1 MQKGLKKYFPQIRTR
16 KEVLDEIN
24 RSPVCSWQFAQWNDE
39 QKKEFLDVCT
49 GVRGVKMTYDSFF
62 KEIMN
67 PDVHPERLEELLSL
81 LLGQNIHIRQV
92 LPNDSVRLADE
103 SSLLIT
109 DIVVELEEGSLANIE
124 IQKIG
129 YAFPGQRGACYSADL
144 LLRQYKR
151 VKGQRKKK
159 FTYQDVKTV
168 YTIVFFEKSTSEF
181 HEIESAYIHRAKQ
194 VFQTGLNLNM
204 LQEYVLIPLDIY
216 KESTHNKTIN
226 NKLEAWLSFLCD
238 DSPERILEIVG
249 KYPDFQ
255 EMYEE
260 VYEICGNIEGVMD
273 MFSKELLELDR
284 NTVQYMIE
292 EQQEQLDALHKEVD
306 EKRKEVEE
314 QKKILEEQ
322 KRKYVEQQRKYVEQ
336 QKMFD
341 EQQRKYEVQQKRL
354 EEQQKMFDE
363 QQRKYE
369 VQQRKYVEQQKRLE
383 DQQKIF
389 VEQQEKYEK
398 QCQQIEIERLEKEGI
413 KKELEEL
420 KNIVN
425 KLSEGKL

>member
-1 MQKGLKKYFPQIRTR
+1 M
-16 KEVLDEIN
+16 LDEIN

-194 VFQTGLNLNM
+194 VFQTGLKLNM

-314 QKKILEEQ
+314 QKKRLEEQ
-322 KRKYVEQQRKYVEQ
+322 KRKYVEQ

-341 EQQRKYEVQQKRL
+341 EQQRKYE
-354 EEQQKMFDE
+354 
-363 QQRKYE
+363 
-369 VQQRKYVEQQKRLE
+369 EQQKRLE

>member
-129 YAFPGQRGACYSADL
+129 YAFPGQRGACYSAEL

-194 VFQTGLNLNM
+194 VFQTGLKLNM

-314 QKKILEEQ
+314 QKKRLEEQ

-341 EQQRKYEVQQKRL
+341 EQQRKYE
-354 EEQQKMFDE
+354 D
-363 QQRKYE
+363 
-369 VQQRKYVEQQKRLE
+369 QQKRLE

>member
-1 MQKGLKKYFPQIRTR
+1 MQKGLKKYFPLIRTR

-159 FTYQDVKTV
+159 FTYQDVKTI

-260 VYEICGNIEGVMD
+260 VYEIYGNIEGVMD

-314 QKKILEEQ
+314 QKKRLEEQ
-322 KRKYVEQQRKYVEQ
+322 KRKYVEQ

-341 EQQRKYEVQQKRL
+341 EQQRKYE
-354 EEQQKMFDE
+354 
-363 QQRKYE
+363 
-369 VQQRKYVEQQKRLE
+369 EQQKRLE

>member
-1 MQKGLKKYFPQIRTR
+1 M
-16 KEVLDEIN
+16 LDEIN

-314 QKKILEEQ
+314 QKKRLEEQ
-322 KRKYVEQQRKYVEQ
+322 KRKYVEQ

-341 EQQRKYEVQQKRL
+341 EQQRKYE
-354 EEQQKMFDE
+354 
-363 QQRKYE
+363 
-369 VQQRKYVEQQKRLE
+369 EQQKRLE

>member
-1 MQKGLKKYFPQIRTR
+1 MQKGLKKYFPLIRTR

-260 VYEICGNIEGVMD
+260 VYEIYGNIEGVMD

-314 QKKILEEQ
+314 QKKRLEEQ
-322 KRKYVEQQRKYVEQ
+322 KRKYVEQ

-341 EQQRKYEVQQKRL
+341 EQQRKYE
-354 EEQQKMFDE
+354 
-363 QQRKYE
+363 
-369 VQQRKYVEQQKRLE
+369 EQQKRLE

>member
-194 VFQTGLNLNM
+194 VFQTGLKLNM

-249 KYPDFQ
+249 KYPVFQ

-341 EQQRKYEVQQKRL
+341 EQQRKYEVQQRKYV
-354 EEQQKMFDE
+354 EQQKMFDE

-369 VQQRKYVEQQKRLE
+369 EQQKRLE

-398 QCQQIEIERLEKEGI
+398 QCQQIKIERLEKEGI

>member
-194 VFQTGLNLNM
+194 VFQTGLKLNM

-260 VYEICGNIEGVMD
+260 VYEICSNIEGVMD

-292 EQQEQLDALHKEVD
+292 EQQKQLDALHKEVD
-306 EKRKEVEE
+306 EKRKEVE
-314 QKKILEEQ
+314 
-322 KRKYVEQQRKYVEQ
+322 EQ

-369 VQQRKYVEQQKRLE
+369 DQQKRLE

>member
-314 QKKILEEQ
+314 QKKRLEEQ

-369 VQQRKYVEQQKRLE
+369 DQQKRLE

>member
-1 MQKGLKKYFPQIRTR
+1 MQKGLKKYFPLIRTR

-194 VFQTGLNLNM
+194 VFQTGLKLNM

-260 VYEICGNIEGVMD
+260 VYEIYGNIEGVMD

-314 QKKILEEQ
+314 QKKRLEEQ
-322 KRKYVEQQRKYVEQ
+322 KRKYVEQ

-341 EQQRKYEVQQKRL
+341 EQQRKYE
-354 EEQQKMFDE
+354 
-363 QQRKYE
+363 
-369 VQQRKYVEQQKRLE
+369 EQQKRLE

>member
-1 MQKGLKKYFPQIRTR
+1 M
-16 KEVLDEIN
+16 LDEIN

-159 FTYQDVKTV
+159 FTYQDVKTI

-194 VFQTGLNLNM
+194 VFQTGLKLNM

-260 VYEICGNIEGVMD
+260 VYEIYGNIEGVMD

-314 QKKILEEQ
+314 QKKRLEEQ
-322 KRKYVEQQRKYVEQ
+322 KRKYVEQ

-341 EQQRKYEVQQKRL
+341 EQQRKYE
-354 EEQQKMFDE
+354 
-363 QQRKYE
+363 
-369 VQQRKYVEQQKRLE
+369 EQQKRLE

>member
-1 MQKGLKKYFPQIRTR
+1 MQKGLKKYFPLIRTR

-159 FTYQDVKTV
+159 FTYQDVKTI

-314 QKKILEEQ
+314 QKKRLEEQ
-322 KRKYVEQQRKYVEQ
+322 KRKYVEQ

-341 EQQRKYEVQQKRL
+341 EQQRKYE
-354 EEQQKMFDE
+354 
-363 QQRKYE
+363 
-369 VQQRKYVEQQKRLE
+369 EQQKRLE

>member
-1 MQKGLKKYFPQIRTR
+1 M
-16 KEVLDEIN
+16 LDEIN

-194 VFQTGLNLNM
+194 VFQTGLKLNM

-260 VYEICGNIEGVMD
+260 VYEIYGNIEGVMD

-314 QKKILEEQ
+314 QKKRLEEQ
-322 KRKYVEQQRKYVEQ
+322 KRKYVEQ

-341 EQQRKYEVQQKRL
+341 EQQRKYE
-354 EEQQKMFDE
+354 
-363 QQRKYE
+363 
-369 VQQRKYVEQQKRLE
+369 EQQKRLE

>member
-81 LLGQNIHIRQV
+81 LLGQNIHIRLV

-181 HEIESAYIHRAKQ
+181 HEIKSAYIHRAKQ
-194 VFQTGLNLNM
+194 VFQTGLKLNM

-260 VYEICGNIEGVMD
+260 VYEICSNIEGVMD

-292 EQQEQLDALHKEVD
+292 EQQKQLDALHKEVD
-306 EKRKEVEE
+306 EKRKEVE
-314 QKKILEEQ
+314 
-322 KRKYVEQQRKYVEQ
+322 EQ

-369 VQQRKYVEQQKRLE
+369 DQQKRLE

>member
-1 MQKGLKKYFPQIRTR
+1 M
-16 KEVLDEIN
+16 LDEIN

-159 FTYQDVKTV
+159 FTYQDVKTI

-260 VYEICGNIEGVMD
+260 VYEIYGNIEGVMD

-314 QKKILEEQ
+314 QKKRLEEQ
-322 KRKYVEQQRKYVEQ
+322 KRKYVEQ

-341 EQQRKYEVQQKRL
+341 EQQRKYE
-354 EEQQKMFDE
+354 
-363 QQRKYE
+363 
-369 VQQRKYVEQQKRLE
+369 EQQKRLE

>member
-1 MQKGLKKYFPQIRTR
+1 
-16 KEVLDEIN
+16 
-24 RSPVCSWQFAQWNDE
+24 
-39 QKKEFLDVCT
+39 
-49 GVRGVKMTYDSFF
+49 
-62 KEIMN
+62 
-67 PDVHPERLEELLSL
+67 
-81 LLGQNIHIRQV
+81 
-92 LPNDSVRLADE
+92 
-103 SSLLIT
+103 
-109 DIVVELEEGSLANIE
+109 
-124 IQKIG
+124 
-129 YAFPGQRGACYSADL
+129 
-144 LLRQYKR
+144 
-151 VKGQRKKK
+151 
-159 FTYQDVKTV
+159 
-168 YTIVFFEKSTSEF
+168 
-181 HEIESAYIHRAKQ
+181 
-194 VFQTGLNLNM
+194 NM

-260 VYEICGNIEGVMD
+260 VYEIYGNIEGVMD

-314 QKKILEEQ
+314 QKKRLEEQ
-322 KRKYVEQQRKYVEQ
+322 KRKYVEQ

-341 EQQRKYEVQQKRL
+341 EQQRKYE
-354 EEQQKMFDE
+354 
-363 QQRKYE
+363 
-369 VQQRKYVEQQKRLE
+369 EQQKRLE